1 MKEFR
6 IEQRFPTNS
15 IYIDRYKSIDLN
27 RINFILVI
35 KAQVEEN
42 CFSCLCNVV
51 KLTLRAVI

>member
-6 IEQRFPTNS
+6 TEQRFPTNS

-42 CFSCLCNVV
+42 CFHACVMS
-51 KLTLRAVI
+51 